1 MEMVLTNAKLEKAG
15 TAKRGFSLVEMIVT
29 SLLVGV
35 IVIGVVP
42 LFTRAVSNN
51 IYGADASQ
59 LASFL
64 RSGAERVQQ
73 RSAGDAAFR
82 EESSNVGTNPTGD
95 ASVDPDDYV
104 FTDETALRSIPM
116 FYDTGVRDSITK
128 ADLQLGDEAWLEEG
142 EAPAGI
148 FLWRQRR
155 EIREYSVAD
164 VFRGNISVDSSA
176 GSSTLSPLGN
186 PKLFDTPQPLS
197 GLSDIKEIRMI
208 VESSKGSI
216 GTDTGAT
223 PTGFKQKAT
232 VMTYRAF

>member
-1 MEMVLTNAKLEKAG
+1 MNAKLENAAA
-15 TAKRGFSLVEMIVT
+15 AKRGFSLVEMIIT

-73 RSAGDAAFR
+73 RSAGDIAFT

-95 ASVDPDDYV
+95 PNVDPDDYL
-104 FTDETALRSIPM
+104 FTDKTALRSVPVY
-116 FYDTGVRDSITK
+116 YDTGARDSITQ
-128 ADLQLGDEAWLEEG
+128 ADARLGDETWLEEG
-142 EAPAGI
+142 EAPTGI

-164 VFRGNISVDSSA
+164 VFRGNISVDTSA
-176 GSSTLSPLGN
+176 GTSSLSPLGN
-186 PKLFDTPQPLS
+186 PKLFDTPQPLT
-197 GLSDIKEIRMI
+197 GLADIKEIRMI
-208 VESSKGSI
+208 VESSKGKI
-216 GTDTGAT
+216 GEDTAAT
-223 PTGFKQKAT
+223 PSGLKQKAT
-232 VMTYRAF
+232 VMTYRSF